1 MSIQLEPITT
11 LIKLAILNYK
21 VEGTKLSIQN
31 NSIFLQEP
39 CYYQG
44 VIRYLYSDSRN
55 DLIKIEQPI
64 KEGLDWISKNVK
76 SEDMDFILK
85 KSISGL
91 LKLSR
96 SYQEDVNTYK
106 TILSISQII
115 QNFVYDEILTTNNM
129 IDNIDRVW
137 KEKKEFTY
145 IKNTFIEIET
155 ILKKYRVTDLNE
167 MYNKINTELYPIE
180 NILQRKDVLFISKLN
195 NNYIR

>member
-44 VIRYLYSDSRN
+44 VLRYLYSDSRN

-64 KEGLDWISKNVK
+64 KEGLDWISKNAK

-145 IKNTFIEIET
+145 IKNTFTEIET